1 MTVSANLLLRGR
13 IPMTRKRT
21 TVITIETDEVVIR
34 RSPASVKSE
43 PHREVAI
50 EATCETNE
58 PSREKPNQETSDV

>member
-34 RSPASVKSE
+34 RFPAALKTE
-43 PHREVAI
+43 RNREVSI
-50 EATCETNE
+50 ETRCEPEE
-58 PSREKPNQETSDV
+58 PTREKPNQETSDV